1 MDSITYWLYFGV
13 TVWSC
18 LLILAVV
25 IFLIILV
32 NCLEGDQETED
43 ACYGAT
49 SVGLWLNAACFALLS
64 LLLLGTM
71 LPLCS
76 SLKTLQA
83 GRMELTQGVKMLF
96 AVFAIFTFCYVTR
109 TLYDIFVPA
118 NLDFPNLFTGVTLP
132 CLWDGLPMFLMFAYH
147 FQNLRVLQAAQK

>member
-18 LLILAVV
+18 LLVLAVV
-25 IFLIILV
+25 IFLIVLV
-32 NCLEGDQETED
+32 NCLENDQETED

-83 GRMELTQGVKMLF
+83 GRMELT
-96 AVFAIFTFCYVTR
+96 
-109 TLYDIFVPA
+109 
-118 NLDFPNLFTGVTLP
+118 
-132 CLWDGLPMFLMFAYH
+132 
-147 FQNLRVLQAAQK
+147 